1 MKFLVDEKVLNGI
14 LEYLSKKQWL
24 EANPLIT
31 LIQNNAVPFEEPVE
45 PVEETAPSTEEM
57 EQ

>member
-1 MKFLVDEKVLNGI
+1 MKFLVDEKVLNGV

-31 LIQNNAVPFEEPVE
+31 LIQNNAVPFEEE
-45 PVEETAPSTEEM
+45 PEETTPSTEDM